1 VFLCKIMENNTKSD
15 KSDTLAE
22 RIKKEKE
29 RFLEAFEESIGIV
42 TIACQK
48 VGIHRSTYYDW
59 LEKDPKFK
67 KEVERIKTQ
76 QMGWVEDKLLQAI
89 KDGNITA
96 INFYLRCKHP
106 EYKPRT
112 EFSFD
117 KESVDKTL
125 DKIKEI
131 LE

>member
-1 VFLCKIMENNTKSD
+1 MENKTKSD
-15 KSDTLAE
+15 KSDTLDE
-22 RIKKEKE
+22 RIKKSKE
-29 RFLEAFEESIGIV
+29 SFLKAFEESIGIV

-48 VGIHRSTYYDW
+48 IGIHRSTYYDW
-59 LEKDPKFK
+59 LEKDEEFK
-67 KEVERIKTQ
+67 KEVERIKAQ

-89 KDGNITA
+89 KNNNITA

-117 KESVDKTL
+117 KESIDKTL
-125 DKIKEI
+125 DKIEEI
-131 LE
+131 LK

>member
-1 VFLCKIMENNTKSD
+1 MEKEVKSD
-15 KSDTLAE
+15 KSNTFR
-22 RIKKEKE
+22 RIQNKKEE
-29 RFLEAFEESIGIV
+29 FLKAFEETIGIV

-59 LEKDPKFK
+59 LEKDPEFK

-76 QMGWVEDKLLQAI
+76 QIDWVEDKLLQAI
-89 KDGNITA
+89 KNDNITA

-106 EYKPRT
+106 GYKPKT

-117 KESVDKTL
+117 TDTINKTL
-125 DKIKEI
+125 DKIKSI

>member
-1 VFLCKIMENNTKSD
+1 MEEVKTD
-15 KSDTLAE
+15 KSDTLVE
-22 RIKKEKE
+22 RIKKKKEK
-29 RFLEAFEESIGIV
+29 FLKALEETMGIV

-48 VGIHRSTYYDW
+48 VRIHRSTYYDW
-59 LEKDPKFK
+59 VEKDSEFK

-89 KDGNITA
+89 KNNNISA

-106 EYKPRT
+106 EYKPKS

-117 KESVDKTL
+117 TEIVNKTL
-125 DKIKEI
+125 DKIKSI